1 MGGIFKKGV
10 HSAVMEPSSVTGST
24 IVPLFPLP
32 LVVLPTEPQMLHIFE
47 ERYRQLVEHVL
58 DQDAKPCCGDFGIIR
73 YDEQQLSET
82 GTLVRLSKVLHEHED
97 GRYEILT
104 HGRRR
109 FRLIRIV
116 REHDYDSAE
125 IEVLDDGC
133 GGWCDTLASEAF
145 QAHKQLSQL
154 VTGTCPPDD
163 EYCGKGCLSMFLGQ
177 SSGLDLAQRQA
188 LLELD
193 DENDRLRL
201 LLDHM
206 QRMCQEIERVAC
218 LRQQIQDNWGLRS
231 FWKDQCEGGEPDC
244 GCE

>member
-1 MGGIFKKGV
+1 M
-10 HSAVMEPSSVTGST
+10 
-24 IVPLFPLP
+24 
-32 LVVLPTEPQMLHIFE
+32 VVLPTEPQLLHIFE
-47 ERYRQLVEHVL
+47 ERYRQLVDHVL
-58 DQDAKPCCGDFGIIR
+58 ERDERPCCGDFGIIR

-104 HGRRR
+104 HGLRR

-116 REHDYDSAE
+116 QEHDYDSAE

-133 GGWCDTLASEAF
+133 GGWCDELASAAF

-154 VTGTCPPDD
+154 VTGTCPSDS

-177 SSGLDLAQRQA
+177 SCGLGMNEKQE
-188 LLELD
+188 LLQLD

-201 LLDHM
+201 LTDHI
-206 QRMCQEIERVAC
+206 QRMCDEIERVAC
-218 LRQQIQDNWGLRS
+218 LRQQIQDNWGLRQ
-231 FWKDQCEGGEPDC
+231 FWKDTQDGADFDC
-244 GCE
+244 GC